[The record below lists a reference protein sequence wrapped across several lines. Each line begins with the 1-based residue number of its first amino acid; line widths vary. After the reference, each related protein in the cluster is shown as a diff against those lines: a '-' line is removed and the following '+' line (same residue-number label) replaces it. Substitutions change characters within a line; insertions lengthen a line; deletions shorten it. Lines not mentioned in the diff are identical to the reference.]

1 MSRLTVYCDESGTGR
16 KNRVAAVCGYIGQVS
31 EWRRFEQEWTRV
43 LMKQPYRVKMMHL
56 KLILLF
62 RSVPNDDI
70 KLRELL
76 ESFGLIER
84 FTPYVTGGRGALR
97 GDEAREWLERRRN
110 EAIAEATLLVSTLA
124 MIAAIFAAVR
134 R

>member
-1 MSRLTVYCDESGTGR
+1 MRTLR
-16 KNRVAAVCGYIGQVS
+16 
-31 EWRRFEQEWTRV
+31 
-43 LMKQPYRVKMMHL
+43 L

-76 ESFGLIER
+76 ERFGLIER
-84 FTPYVTGGRGALR
+84 FTPYVAGGRGALR
-97 GDEAREWLERRRN
+97 SDEAKEWLEKRRN
-110 EAIAEATLLVSTLA
+110 EAVAELTLA
-124 MIAAIFAAVR
+124 VATIAMLAAIVAAVR